1 MYVETPH
8 SARARDC
15 RSDVRSLLEHH
26 QLRLDGIMRERR
38 GWISIVAELA
48 KGIGPVLGI
57 VEQANDRGGRFIQIA
72 AAQVEFD

>member
-1 MYVETPH
+1 
-8 SARARDC
+8 
-15 RSDVRSLLEHH
+15 
-26 QLRLDGIMRERR
+26 MRERR

-72 AAQVEFD
+72 AAQVKFD